1 MASAPLNWLLKIGE
15 DALNTTAKT
24 ISAAVNELNNA
35 LVAAVSRVSKTETD
49 ITSIKAQKADTTA
62 VTNGLAKK
70 VDTANILT
78 LEEAA
83 ATTNFTNKVASAAAI
98 KTLNSNL
105 GGCGFSVENGAA
117 YVSYNTGTET
127 VKKKLGSSAARIFT
141 SSPVNMK
148 SYTDDWAKLTSADF
162 KAGASYGSAYAK
174 TSSDCFSSASAGASP
189 TFSYNASTGVLTFS
203 SINTTKYDGDE
214 FYAQLQ
220 MTVFVV
226 WLGTV
231 GGKA

>member
-35 LVAAVSRVSKTETD
+35 LVSAVSRVNKTETA

-98 KTLNSNL
+98 KELNTSL
-105 GGCGFSVENGAA
+105 GGCDFSVENGAA
-117 YVSYNTGTET
+117 YVSYDTGTET
-127 VKKKLGSSAARIFT
+127 VKKKLGSSKAQIFT
-141 SSPVNMK
+141 SSPVDMK
-148 SYTDDWAKLTSADF
+148 KYTDDWAKLTTKDF
-162 KAGASYGSAYAK
+162 KAGASYGYAYGK
-174 TSSDCFSSASAGASP
+174 TGGDCYASASLNHSP
-189 TFSYNASTGVLTFS
+189 TFSYNASTGTLAFS
-203 SINTTKYDGDE
+203 SYSSQKNDDNMYV
-214 FYAQLQ
+214 QLQ

-231 GGKA
+231 GGVA